1 VALCA
6 AKKCSGDSH
15 HTFDAGFCGEKRE
28 VEFCDE
34 IMIMGME
41 GSEIAAHIYV
51 RVKRDLVCNWVKKK

>member
-41 GSEIAAHIYV
+41 GSEIAAHI
-51 RVKRDLVCNWVKKK
+51 RQGKT